1 MKTETEIK
9 LTVNPGQADPYG
21 RKVMKLPDGTLYVGT
36 RDCTFCVGPREI
48 VEVWNTAALI
58 AELQKFTAPPVPAPA
73 LPQGKVISGAL
84 VLDAPPKAP
93 AVEVQVDPAK
103 RKTKTL

>member
-1 MKTETEIK
+1 MKTEPESK
-9 LTVNPGQADPYG
+9 SEAKADPYG
-21 RKVMKLPDGTLYVGT
+21 RKVMKLPDGTLYVAT

-58 AELQKFTAPPVPAPA
+58 AELQKFAAPPAPAPA